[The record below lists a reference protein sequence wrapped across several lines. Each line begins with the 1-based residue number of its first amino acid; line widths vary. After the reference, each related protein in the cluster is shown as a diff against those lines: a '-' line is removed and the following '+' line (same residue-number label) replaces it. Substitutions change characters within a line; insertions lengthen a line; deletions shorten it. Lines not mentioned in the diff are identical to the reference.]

1 MFEGPDVDL
10 LKSLPY
16 LPSFFAQPLPPRYA
30 IDRTEEPLPDL
41 FLDEERLKSR
51 APQVNTTEPETATKE
66 TTELLLNSLAS
77 TFNRDVV
84 EQIGAIYHFEIEE
97 DGSVWILDLKSGAGE
112 IRQGAHSEVAD
123 VRIVMQ
129 SHGVLAALASGN
141 MHPRVAYLSGRFKVI
156 GDTEHVRK

>member
-1 MFEGPDVDL
+1 MEGVISQIIFSPSIQYSGNFFIDEDVLRMFEGPDVDL

-66 TTELLLNSLAS
+66 TSMPRKLL
-77 TFNRDVV
+77 TI
-84 EQIGAIYHFEIEE
+84 QM
-97 DGSVWILDLKSGAGE
+97 LK
-112 IRQGAHSEVAD
+112 
-123 VRIVMQ
+123 VMQ
-129 SHGVLAALASGN
+129 RS
-141 MHPRVAYLSGRFKVI
+141 YF
-156 GDTEHVRK
+156 